1 MSLTYRQNGG
11 TLPGMVSTQMSES
24 DAPTEAV
31 RFEVV
36 DPDEPE
42 AARLR
47 RAMEE
52 EADGLYADREGS
64 IHMVSA
70 SSDEMR
76 APGGAFL
83 VATAGGDAIGCGGFK
98 RLDDD
103 TCEIKRMFLEPAW
116 RGRGLSR
123 PLLAAIEAA
132 ARDAGY
138 RTARLDTGDRQ
149 PSAKR
154 LYDTAGYR
162 EIPKYNGN
170 TLARHWF
177 ERDL

>member
-1 MSLTYRQNGG
+1 MSLTYHPDRE
-11 TLPGMVSTQMSES
+11 TLPGMVSTQMTPT
-24 DAPTEAV
+24 DAHTETV

-36 DPDEPE
+36 DPDERE

-70 SSDEMR
+70 GPDEMR

-83 VATAGGDAIGCGGFK
+83 VAIAAGEAIGCGGFK
-98 RLDDD
+98 RLDDE
-103 TCEIKRMFLEPAW
+103 TCEIKRMYLEPGW
-116 RGRGLSR
+116 RGRGISR
-123 PLLAAIEAA
+123 SLLEAIEAT

-138 RTARLDTGDRQ
+138 LRARLDTGDRQ

-154 LYDTAGYR
+154 LYDSAGYR
-162 EIPKYNGN
+162 EIADYNGN

-177 ERDL
+177 EREL

>member
-1 MSLTYRQNGG
+1 MSLTYHQGRG
-11 TLPGMVSTQMSES
+11 TLPGMVSTQMSEPE
-24 DAPTEAV
+24 APDETI

-42 AARLR
+42 ASRLR

-52 EADGLYADREGS
+52 EAEGLYSDREGT

-70 SSDEMR
+70 NPGEMR
-76 APGGAFL
+76 GPGGAFL
-83 VATAGGDAIGCGGFK
+83 VAYAGSDAIGCGGFK
-98 RLDDD
+98 RLDDG

-123 PLLAAIEAA
+123 PLLEAIEAA

-138 RTARLDTGDRQ
+138 RMARLDTGDRQ
-149 PSAKR
+149 PSARR
-154 LYDTAGYR
+154 LYDGAGYR
-162 EIPKYNGN
+162 EIPDYNGN

-177 ERDL
+177 EREL